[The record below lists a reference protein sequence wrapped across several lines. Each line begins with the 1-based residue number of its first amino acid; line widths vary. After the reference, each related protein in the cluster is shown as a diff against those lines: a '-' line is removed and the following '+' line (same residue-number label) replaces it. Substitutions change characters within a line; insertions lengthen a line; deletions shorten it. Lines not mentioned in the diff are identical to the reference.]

1 MSFPSLPS
9 CWSFHEPA
17 EFPEQLEFSRAY
29 RIFRGAE
36 APHSPYNTPN
46 SDPDKSTR
54 APVTCIFA
62 RKDSETGKRL
72 EPPEKRTEPQRPK
85 NGDHGGGGADAG
97 QGSTQGA
104 EWHHECGHSGNQE
117 NVRLS
122 SLAHAAAY
130 GSGGRPSAQVW
141 LEISVNFG
149 MASIHAC
156 VSFFCVSP

>member
-1 MSFPSLPS
+1 M
-9 CWSFHEPA
+9 HIRA
-17 EFPEQLEFSRAY
+17 EG
-29 RIFRGAE
+29 FRNGQSA
-36 APHSPYNTPN
+36 
-46 SDPDKSTR
+46 
-54 APVTCIFA
+54 IW
-62 RKDSETGKRL
+62 KRL

-85 NGDHGGGGADAG
+85 NADHGGGGADAG
-97 QGSTQGA
+97 RGSTQGA

-149 MASIHAC
+149 TAAIHAF
-156 VSFFCVSP
+156 VSFFGVSP